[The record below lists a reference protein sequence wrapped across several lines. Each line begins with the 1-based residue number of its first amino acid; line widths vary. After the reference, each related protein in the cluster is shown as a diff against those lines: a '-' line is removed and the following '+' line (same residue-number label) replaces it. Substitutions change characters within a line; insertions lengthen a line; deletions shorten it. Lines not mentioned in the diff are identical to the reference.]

1 MVLLS
6 AVQATT
12 QLVEQA
18 FRVLARLRKAYER
31 QKNLISMLTRH
42 ENELNSIK
50 TIIGIIDD
58 EEDLQIV
65 TVNAELRRM
74 EEVQKKLAKLLERLD
89 PKTKS
94 RANQVARQLVQGST
108 DEKNLSSV
116 MEELAQVKAT
126 LLLRIQVAQVG
137 VIRTMHKEHVANT
150 MVIQRIDR
158 CLRENVQE
166 CKGLRIARLLKN
178 RRLSGKGISNE
189 ITLMCYLR

>member
-137 VIRTMHKEHVANT
+137 VIRTMHKEHVANA

-158 CLRENVQE
+158 YLRENVQE

-178 RRLSGKGISNE
+178 RRLSGKEISNK